1 VIGHHK
7 ATALGDTL
15 IVLSPEDARTIAG
28 DGWSKA
34 DVRRFLWER
43 CRKPVRDLLRG
54 RDGGEGLSE
63 RALAAFAD
71 PEHDLTPVPKFRA
84 PEHSKVLVAGGRRA
98 GSRRSSPGGRSPT
111 RPRAWSSS
119 RFGRRAE
126 SGERGRRRR
135 LSAIPDGATLPRTPR
150 RRISA
155 MRTRVL
161 AAIVVALAV
170 LGAATSSAADRKTV
184 RLWQT
189 ETEPQTLAVLN
200 QIAADFEKTHPD
212 VSIKIEGLA
221 WGDLEKKL
229 TAALAAGA
237 PPDAA
242 HGQPI
247 TCTSFAAK
255 GLLRPVD
262 DLVKAIGEDN
272 LVDAFRNLCR
282 WDGRSYGVGHSPASS
297 LFVYRKDLL
306 AQKGLKVPRTWD
318 ELIQVADALKEV
330 KDGQVVRYGLT
341 LSGQPLF
348 VNIQV
353 GEFLKGN
360 GGRLFDAEGR
370 PTLTEKPVIELLDFY
385 KKLNRVLPPGWTGHS
400 YLDTFAN
407 LANGKA
413 AMQYQAYGRG
423 VGYIEKYAP
432 KEIADPDHFAVADK
446 VVGPSGKT
454 PAAQLD
460 AEPWM
465 VFKDARGAA
474 EAVEFLKF
482 FYKDDNYVRYLHSV
496 PIHLLPMTKSTYRN
510 PKYADNATIKKWR
523 PWVDMQERYF
533 KNDWIKPVL
542 VTEWDDMKKPYLLE
556 VMGSGILVDMVLDA
570 VKAMPSAESAAKA
583 QKRVEEL
590 LAQAGYLKR

>member
-1 VIGHHK
+1 MRSTH
-7 ATALGDTL
+7 
-15 IVLSPEDARTIAG
+15 
-28 DGWSKA
+28 
-34 DVRRFLWER
+34 
-43 CRKPVRDLLRG
+43 
-54 RDGGEGLSE
+54 
-63 RALAAFAD
+63 RALA
-71 PEHDLTPVPKFRA
+71 
-84 PEHSKVLVAGGRRA
+84 LVA
-98 GSRRSSPGGRSPT
+98 
-111 RPRAWSSS
+111 
-119 RFGRRAE
+119 
-126 SGERGRRRR
+126 
-135 LSAIPDGATLPRTPR
+135 ATML
-150 RRISA
+150 
-155 MRTRVL
+155 VL
-161 AAIVVALAV
+161 APVAAE
-170 LGAATSSAADRKTV
+170 AADKIV

-189 ETEPQTLAVLN
+189 ESEPQTLAILN
-200 QIAADFEKTHPD
+200 EMAAAWEKTHPD

-247 TCTSFAAK
+247 TCVSFAAK

-262 DLVKAIGEDN
+262 DLVKAVGEEN
-272 LVDAFRNLCR
+272 LVDAFRNLCK
-282 WDGRSYGVGHSPASS
+282 WEGKTYGLGHSPASS

-306 AQKGLKVPRTWD
+306 AQKGLKVPKTWD
-318 ELIQVADALKEV
+318 DLIQAADALKET

-341 LSGQPLF
+341 MTGAPLF
-348 VNIQV
+348 VNIAV
-353 GEFLKGN
+353 GELLKGN

-385 KKLNRVLPPGWTGHS
+385 KKLNRVLPPGWTGHG

-413 AMQYQAYGRG
+413 AMLYQAYGRG

-446 VVGPSGKT
+446 VIGPSGKT

-460 AEPWM
+460 CEPWM
-465 VFKDARGAA
+465 IFKDAKYGS
-474 EAVEFLKF
+474 EAVEFLKY
-482 FYKDDNYVRYLHSV
+482 FYKDDNYFRYLHSV

-510 PKYADNATIKKWR
+510 PKYADNQTIKKWR
-523 PWVDMQERYF
+523 SWVDMQERYF

-542 VTEWDDMKKPYLLE
+542 VTDWEDMKKPYLLE
-556 VMGSGILVDMVLDA
+556 VMGSGILVDMVLDS
-570 VKAMPSAESAAKA
+570 VKGTPSMEAAQKA

-590 LAQAGYLKR
+590 LSRGGYLKK